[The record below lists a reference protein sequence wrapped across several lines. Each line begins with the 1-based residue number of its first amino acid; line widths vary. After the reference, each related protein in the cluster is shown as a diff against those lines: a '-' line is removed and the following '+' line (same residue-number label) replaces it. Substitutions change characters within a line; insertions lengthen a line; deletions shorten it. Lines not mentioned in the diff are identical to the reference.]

1 MSFGSYIGNVE
12 DYKNLAKQAF
22 TNHASGLKIEYVN
35 VVKPAKNDDI
45 VINNNSV
52 KNNSLDNNINL

>member
-12 DYKNLAKQAF
+12 DYKKLAKQAF